1 MSDCLFTSVYKNAI
15 FASFA
20 LATDNNFQQII
31 TDNNFQRDQLFKEL
45 SEIYNLDSLSNEDI
59 FLHIMC
65 ALEHDVLKSV
75 FTFINSCFITRN
87 CSNTSL
93 VAVK

>member
-1 MSDCLFTSVYKNAI
+1 MKCTKY
-15 FASFA
+15 
-20 LATDNNFQQII
+20 
-31 TDNNFQRDQLFKEL
+31 NFQRDQLFKEL

-65 ALEHDVLKSV
+65 ATEHDVLKSV

-93 VAVK
+93 VPVKYVNR

>member
-1 MSDCLFTSVYKNAI
+1 MVERSVILFYFILLSCFFFDECLC
-15 FASFA
+15 
-20 LATDNNFQQII
+20 
-31 TDNNFQRDQLFKEL
+31 L

-65 ALEHDVLKSV
+65 AAEHDVLKSV
-75 FTFINSCFITRN
+75 FTFISSCFIACN

-93 VAVK
+93 VPVK